1 MSQCSL
7 EALLAPSL
15 PGPLERGQ
23 KSGVSDGKEDHREPE
38 EWAWKPTWFS
48 GASKLLASFSQ
59 QFPLKLQLL

>member
-38 EWAWKPTWFS
+38 EISPSPLGFQGLPS
-48 GASKLLASFSQ
+48 SLPPFLNSF
-59 QFPLKLQLL
+59 L